1 MVYAPPGHKEA
12 ETIFSE
18 WSKEQA
24 GAVYDMVGGSA
35 RAMERAF
42 PSAERQHKDPVRA
55 AKDEV
60 DNVITRDPS
69 LKLCS

>member
-1 MVYAPPGHKEA
+1 
-12 ETIFSE
+12 
-18 WSKEQA
+18 
-24 GAVYDMVGGSA
+24 MVGGSA

-69 LKLCS
+69 MKLGS